1 MAETLHLTVTGMT
14 CGGCENAVKFSL
26 KQITGVEAVT
36 ASHQANVVDVTFDET
51 KVTPAAIRTTIEGL
65 GYQCIDE

>member
-1 MAETLHLTVTGMT
+1 MAETLQLTVTGMT

-26 KQITGVEAVT
+26 KQINGVETVT
-36 ASHQANVVDVTFDET
+36 ASHKANVVDVTFDET

-65 GYQCIDE
+65 GYGVAP